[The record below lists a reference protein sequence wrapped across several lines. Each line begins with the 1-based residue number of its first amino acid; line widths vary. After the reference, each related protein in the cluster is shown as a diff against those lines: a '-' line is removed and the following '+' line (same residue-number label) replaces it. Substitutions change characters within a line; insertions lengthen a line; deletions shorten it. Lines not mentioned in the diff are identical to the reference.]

1 MISMYIVLQ
10 VATKSTEK
18 EYIISKLIN
27 EKTNDKNNQLK
38 RREERKEKQKS
49 WDTQN
54 NMVDF
59 KQNIL
64 VFMLNINAL
73 NSPMKVQYCQI
84 VF

>member
-49 WDTQN
+49 
-54 NMVDF
+54 
-59 KQNIL
+59 
-64 VFMLNINAL
+64 
-73 NSPMKVQYCQI
+73 
-84 VF
+84 